1 MLGLPPLDPV
11 GGSAPATPLLD
22 MQEVFRQTVTA
33 IVLIVV
39 IFLPLYKKTAVWF
52 LAIQLFGYSPIILRI
67 RPFSYAYREEVLLLQ
82 EPL

>member
-1 MLGLPPLDPV
+1 MRNF
-11 GGSAPATPLLD
+11 T
-22 MQEVFRQTVTA
+22 TVSSRKHDKAVITA
-33 IVLIVV
+33 IVLIAV

-67 RPFSYAYREEVLLLQ
+67 HPFSYAYREEVLLPQ